1 MKAMR
6 AHQAGGP
13 EQLRYEDAPDPELG
27 DGQVLIRVGAVG
39 INPADL
45 VRLSGGLAPLKLPY
59 IAGTDVSGE
68 VEAVSPGVT
77 NVKVGDRVFGRAI
90 GAAYAEK
97 TCLMAGE
104 AIPLPD
110 NLSFE
115 EGAAIPIP
123 FYTAYFAF
131 YHKAMLKAG
140 ETVLISAGGGGVGA
154 AAIQL
159 AKAAGARVMTT
170 VGSQEKADRTRELGA
185 DVAINYKQQDFA
197 AEVRKLTDG
206 KGVDII
212 IENVASDNLA
222 ADCSCIAT
230 SGRIVLI
237 GTGTGKAPNATF
249 SVLPAL
255 LKDITFY
262 GMSLLSADKVIP
274 DMAAAMTPDF
284 AAGKLKA
291 IVSKAYPLQEATQAL
306 NDLLAG
312 KVFSK
317 LVLIP

>member
-27 DGQVLIRVGAVG
+27 EGQVLIRVGAAG

-45 VRLSGGLAPLKLPY
+45 VRLSGELAPLKLPY
-59 IAGTDVSGE
+59 ITGTDVSGE

-77 NVKVGDRVFGRAI
+77 TVKVGDRVFGRAI

-97 TCLMAGE
+97 TCLMASE

-159 AKAAGARVMTT
+159 AKAAGARVITT
-170 VGSQEKADRTRELGA
+170 VGSQEKADRARQLGA

-197 AEVRKLTDG
+197 PEVRTLTDG
-206 KGVDII
+206 KGVDLI

-249 SVLPAL
+249 GVLSAL

-262 GMSLLSADKVIP
+262 GMSLLSADAVIP
-274 DMAAAMTPDF
+274 DMAAAMSPDF
-284 AAGKLKA
+284 AAGKLKP
-291 IVSKAYPLQEATQAL
+291 IVSKSYPLQEAAQAL
-306 NDLLAG
+306 HDLLAG

-317 LVLIP
+317 LVLVP

>member
-27 DGQVLIRVGAVG
+27 EGQVLIRVGAAG

-45 VRLSGGLAPLKLPY
+45 VRLSGELAPLKLPY
-59 IAGTDVSGE
+59 ITGTDVSGE

-77 NVKVGDRVFGRAI
+77 TVKVGDRVFGRAI

-97 TCLMAGE
+97 TCLMASE

-159 AKAAGARVMTT
+159 AKAAGARVITT
-170 VGSQEKADRTRELGA
+170 VGSQEKADRARQLGA

-197 AEVRKLTDG
+197 PEVRQLTDG
-206 KGVDII
+206 KGVDLI

-249 SVLPAL
+249 GVLSAL

-262 GMSLLSADKVIP
+262 GMSLLSADAVIP
-274 DMAAAMTPDF
+274 DMAAAMSPDF
-284 AAGKLKA
+284 AAGKLKP
-291 IVSKAYPLQEATQAL
+291 IVSKSYPLQEAAQAL
-306 NDLLAG
+306 HDLLAG

-317 LVLIP
+317 LVLVP

>member
-13 EQLRYEDAPDPELG
+13 EQLCYEDAPDPELG
-27 DGQVLIRVGAVG
+27 DGQVLIRVGAAG

-45 VRLSGGLAPLKLPY
+45 VRLSGELAPLKLPY
-59 IAGTDVSGE
+59 ITGTDVSGE

-77 NVKVGDRVFGRAI
+77 NVKVGDRVFGRAT

-97 TCLMAGE
+97 TCLIASE

-159 AKAAGARVMTT
+159 AKAAGTRVITT

-185 DVAINYKQQDFA
+185 DVAINYKRQDFS
-197 AEVRKLTDG
+197 AEVRTLTEG
-206 KGVDII
+206 KGADII

-222 ADCSCIAT
+222 TDCSCVAT

-237 GTGTGKAPNATF
+237 GTGTGKAPTATF
-249 SVLPAL
+249 GVLPAL
-255 LKDITFY
+255 LKDVTFY
-262 GMSLLSADKVIP
+262 GMSLLTADAVIP
-274 DMAAAMTPDF
+274 DMAAAMVPDF
-284 AAGKLKA
+284 ASGKLKG
-291 IVSKAYPLQEATQAL
+291 IVSKSYPLQDAALAL
-306 NDLLAG
+306 NDLLAS

-317 LVLIP
+317 LVLVP

>member
-27 DGQVLIRVGAVG
+27 EGQALIRVGAAG

-45 VRLSGGLAPLKLPY
+45 VRLSGELAPLTLPY
-59 IAGTDVSGE
+59 ITGTDVSGE
-68 VEAVSPGVT
+68 VEAISPGVT

-97 TCLMAGE
+97 TCLMAAE

-159 AKAAGARVMTT
+159 AKAAGARVITT
-170 VGSQEKADRTRELGA
+170 VGSQEKADRACELGA

-249 SVLPAL
+249 GVLPAL

-262 GMSLLSADKVIP
+262 GMSLLTADAVIP

-284 AAGKLKA
+284 AAGTLKP
-291 IVSKAYPLQEATQAL
+291 IVSKSYPLQEATQAL
-306 NDLLAG
+306 RDLLAG

-317 LVLIP
+317 LVLVP

>member
-27 DGQVLIRVGAVG
+27 EGQVLIRVGAAG

-45 VRLSGGLAPLKLPY
+45 VRLSGELAPLKLPY
-59 IAGTDVSGE
+59 ITGTDVSGE

-77 NVKVGDRVFGRAI
+77 TVKVGDRVFGRAI

-97 TCLMAGE
+97 TCLMASE

-159 AKAAGARVMTT
+159 AKAAGARVITT
-170 VGSQEKADRTRELGA
+170 VGSQEKADRARQLGA

-197 AEVRKLTDG
+197 PEVRTLTDG

-249 SVLPAL
+249 GVLPAL

-262 GMSLLSADKVIP
+262 GMSLLSADAVIP
-274 DMAAAMTPDF
+274 DMAAAMSPDF
-284 AAGKLKA
+284 AAGKLKP
-291 IVSKAYPLQEATQAL
+291 IVSKSYPLQEAAQAL
-306 NDLLAG
+306 HDLLAG

-317 LVLIP
+317 LVLVP